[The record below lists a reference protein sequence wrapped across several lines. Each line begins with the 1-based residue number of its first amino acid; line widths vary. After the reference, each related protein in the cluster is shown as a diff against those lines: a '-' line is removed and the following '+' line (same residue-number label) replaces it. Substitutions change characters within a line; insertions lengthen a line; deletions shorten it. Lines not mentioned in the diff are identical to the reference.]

1 MFGSPLYTWG
11 LISSTV
17 YGGENFSARNHK
29 KVEGGK
35 IETLYDRH
43 ARATVARSFPHTFGF
58 FPQLEVKKIS

>member
-35 IETLYDRH
+35 IETLCELTGGLPPVRFRILLDFSPIWKLK
-43 ARATVARSFPHTFGF
+43 RS
-58 FPQLEVKKIS
+58 